1 MRLRAE
7 YSIRWLTRA
16 ARFRAARLSAV
27 AQAILSPAIL
37 RTASLAAVKCLFR
50 QPARF
55 ALLLIP
61 ALALAQDTV
70 APTTGERTLPPRGE
84 NSGNYNVVQSWEF
97 GYRFA
102 TVGGNEG
109 KYRSDVNY
117 GNGVRLLSS
126 SLTMNSR
133 DGHGN
138 YFDDLSLT
146 TQGLG
151 NDPYQAVTFRIGK
164 NRLYRYEALW
174 RSNDYFN
181 PGLTVAEG
189 QHLEDTTYQW
199 QDHDLT
205 IFPENAFRLR
215 AGYSRTVQN
224 GPALTTTQEF
234 DSEGGVFPL
243 FRDTRE
249 EFNEYRVGADV
260 VLKSFHLS
268 VLRRWEF
275 FKDDTTDNL
284 TISEQNNATT
294 LNGFTRSQPYRGN
307 TPGWL
312 VNLGGEYKWVV
323 VNGRFTYAGGRG
335 EFVHNENALGVDHFG
350 NAQNIQTIVTGNGDR
365 PVISG
370 DFNFTLFPSSR
381 LSLTNNTSVS
391 NTRMIGNNSYEQFDN
406 ATSTAQMLNFQFLG
420 VLLITNS
427 TDLRYRFSPK
437 LDAFVG
443 FRYSDR
449 QIRSVENEAVSGNPF
464 QGISAEQSNQVKA
477 GVAGVSWTPIAN
489 LRVHLETEI
498 GRNTNPFTPISLRNY
513 HVIRSRVEYRKRIY
527 SLGGGYQESY
537 NNNSILITAY
547 SSHSRTY
554 TANGSWAA
562 KRWLSVDA
570 SYSKLH
576 LDTAGGIAYFAGSPT
591 VTNGASIYISN
602 IHAANLGLRFPV
614 TSHADL
620 YVGYNITKDTGDG
633 RPSSV
638 LPTATQQTNP
648 AGQLFYSVQTFP
660 LTYQTPLVRL
670 SVKVTSKIRYNIGY
684 QYYGYHEEFG
694 LFSFDQNY
702 RAHTGYTSL
711 LWSF

>member
-1 MRLRAE
+1 MKRR
-7 YSIRWLTRA
+7 
-16 ARFRAARLSAV
+16 ARL
-27 AQAILSPAIL
+27 I
-37 RTASLAAVKCLFR
+37 
-50 QPARF
+50 
-55 ALLLIP
+55 LLLLP

-84 NSGNYNVVQSWEF
+84 NAGNYNVVQSWEF

-102 TVGGNEG
+102 SVGGDDG

-126 SLTMNSR
+126 YLTVNSR
-133 DGHGN
+133 DGQG
-138 YFDDLSLT
+138 YWFDDLSLT

-151 NDPYQAVTFRIGK
+151 NDPYQAVNLRIGK

-181 PGLTVAEG
+181 PGLTVADG

-205 IFPENAFRLR
+205 LFPLDVIRLH

-224 GPALTTTQEF
+224 GPALTTEQEF
-234 DSEGGVFPL
+234 DAQGGVFPL

-260 VLKSFHLS
+260 VLKTFRLS
-268 VLRRWEF
+268 VLRRWEY

-284 TISEQNNATT
+284 TITEQSGATTPDATT
-294 LNGFTRSQPYRGN
+294 LNGFTRAQPYRGN

-312 VNLGGEYKWVV
+312 VSLAGEQKWIA

-335 EFVHNENALGVDHFG
+335 EFVQNENAVGVDHFG
-350 NAQNIQTIVTGNGDR
+350 NAQNIQTIVTGSGNR

-370 DFNFTLFPSSR
+370 DVNFTLFPSSK
-381 LSLTNNTSVS
+381 LSLTNDTSVS
-391 NTRMIGNNSYEQFDN
+391 NTRMVGNNSYEQFDN

-449 QIRSVENEAVSGNPF
+449 QIRSTENGAVSGNPF
-464 QGISAEQSNQVKA
+464 ENLSAEQSNQVKA
-477 GVAGVSWTPIAN
+477 GVAGVSWTPIGN

-498 GRNTNPFTPISLRNY
+498 GQNTNPFTPISLRNY
-513 HVIRSRVEYRKRIY
+513 HVIRSRVEYRKKSY

-554 TANGSWAA
+554 TAIGSWTA

-576 LDTAGGIAYFAGSPT
+576 LDTAGGISFFAGSPG
-591 VTNGASIYISN
+591 VLTNGQSIYISN
-602 IHAANLGLRFPV
+602 IHAANIGLRFPL
-614 TSHADL
+614 TSRADL
-620 YVGYNITKDTGDG
+620 YVGYNITRDSGDG
-633 RPSSV
+633 RASSI
-638 LPTATQQTNP
+638 LPTATP
-648 AGQLFYSVQTFP
+648 VGQLFYSVQTFP
-660 LTYQTPLVRL
+660 LTYQTPLVRF
-670 SVKVTSKIRYNIGY
+670 SVKITAKIRYNIGY

-694 LFSFDQNY
+694 LLSVDQSY
-702 RAHTGYTSL
+702 RAQTGYTSL

>member
-1 MRLRAE
+1 MRPLADSRI
-7 YSIRWLTRA
+7 STTTPGP
-16 ARFRAARLSAV
+16 V
-27 AQAILSPAIL
+27 TPAIL
-37 RTASLAAVKCLFR
+37 APAVLRAVSMAA
-50 QPARF
+50 
-55 ALLLIP
+55 ALLLFP
-61 ALALAQDTV
+61 ALAPAQDTV
-70 APTTGERTLPPRGE
+70 APTTGEATLPPRGE
-84 NSGNYNVVQSWEF
+84 NAGNYNVVQSWEF

-102 TVGGNEG
+102 TVGGDDG

-126 SLTMNSR
+126 YLTVNSR
-133 DGHGN
+133 DGQGH

-164 NRLYRYEALW
+164 NRLYKYEALW
-174 RSNDYFN
+174 RLNNYFN

-189 QHLEDTTYQW
+189 EHLENTTYQW

-205 IFPENAFRLR
+205 LFPEDVIRLR

-224 GPALTTTQEF
+224 GPVLTTEQEF
-234 DSEGGVFPL
+234 ESEGGVFPL

-249 EFNEYRVGADV
+249 EFNEYRVGADL

-268 VLRRWEF
+268 VLRRWEY

-284 TISEQNNATT
+284 NETEPESGASGTT
-294 LNGFTRSQPYRGN
+294 VLNGFTRAQPYRGN

-312 VNLGGEYKWVV
+312 VSLAGEQKWIA

-335 EFVHNENALGVDHFG
+335 DFVQNQTAFGVNAVGS
-350 NAQNIQTIVTGNGDR
+350 AQNIQTIVTGNGDR

-370 DFNFTLFPSSR
+370 DLNFTLFPSSK
-381 LSLTNNTSVS
+381 LSLTNSTSVS

-406 ATSTAQMLNFQFLG
+406 ATSAVQTLNFQFLG

-449 QIRSVENEAVSGNPF
+449 QIRSTENEATGGNPF
-464 QGISAEQSNQVKA
+464 EGISAEQSNQVKA
-477 GVAGVSWTPIAN
+477 GVAGVSWTPVGN

-498 GRNTNPFTPISLRNY
+498 GRNSNPFAPISLRNY
-513 HVIRSRVEYRKRIY
+513 NVIRSRVEYRKRNY
-527 SLGGGYQESY
+527 SVGGGYQESY
-537 NNNSILITAY
+537 NNNSIMITAY

-554 TANGSWAA
+554 TANGSWNV
-562 KRWLSVDA
+562 KPWLAVDG

-576 LDTAGGIAYFAGSPT
+576 LDTIGGITYFAGGTTTPMS
-591 VTNGASIYISN
+591 GQSIYISN
-602 IHAANLGLRFPV
+602 IHAANISLHFPV
-614 TSHADL
+614 TKRADF
-620 YVGYNITKDTGDG
+620 YVGYNITRDTGDG
-633 RPSSV
+633 RASSI
-638 LPTATQQTNP
+638 LPTATP
-648 AGQLFYSVQTFP
+648 VGQLLYSVQTFP
-660 LTYQTPLVRL
+660 LTYQTPLARL
-670 SVKVTSKIRYNIGY
+670 SVKLTSKIRYNIGY

-694 LFSFDQNY
+694 VLSVDQNY